1 MATSEV
7 TISKCSF
14 LHNLTIIIILVYI
27 KSRPVVRLIE
37 RGVHVKNMQASGH
50 KTYNLMR
57 FKLSTLV
64 LNNLK
69 FDW

>member
-1 MATSEV
+1 MYYFYCKV
-7 TISKCSF
+7 HQGNVVCS
-14 LHNLTIIIILVYI
+14 LYRGGPY
-27 KSRPVVRLIE
+27 RPVVRLIE

-50 KTYNLMR
+50 KTYNRMR

-69 FDW
+69 FGW